1 MDAELSQPRAD
12 FAGVLASCSLEDNAL
27 HHDHGRASRS
37 GVLQEVLDEKF
48 INRAVLAL
56 GDVQRR
62 LATLRRERGEGGG
75 GGRRKG
81 EKRQELGGAEKRCG
95 ACAGP
100 LLPPLNPTPPR
111 PGPSCPSLTLV
122 LRLASAPALS
132 SDSTQEARHWI
143 TAQCSA
149 V

>member
-1 MDAELSQPRAD
+1 MSSIGGA
-12 FAGVLASCSLEDNAL
+12 AGL
-27 HHDHGRASRS
+27 HCVGGS
-37 GVLQEVLDEKF
+37 GVKEPDDL
-48 INRAVLAL
+48 RAIPLL
-56 GDVQRR
+56 GEVQRR
-62 LATLRRERGEGGG
+62 LAILRRERAEGGG

-81 EKRQELGGAEKRCG
+81 ERGQELGGAEKRCG

-100 LLPPLNPTPPR
+100 LLPPLNPTPTPR
-111 PGPSCPSLTLV
+111 PFTPSLTLV